1 MGHSTVYGSNI
12 FVNFCHIYAVFL
24 IVVMMIRNIVAIYH
38 AVYKKAPDSEAY
50 VGIYGRDWI
59 GIIWIAAAMIS

>member
-1 MGHSTVYGSNI
+1 
-12 FVNFCHIYAVFL
+12 
-24 IVVMMIRNIVAIYH
+24 MMIRNIVAIYH